1 MFAFLRR
8 MIVPIMIIAL
18 LAFVGLI
25 VLQWG
30 LEYASRN
37 RAGMGATF
45 AAKINGE
52 QVSWEV
58 YNRTYQDLYRQA
70 AEGADEELP
79 DEKIQQIE
87 QQAWQQILQDRLLLQ
102 QAKKFHLTVTED
114 EVYQYLRYN
123 PPPYLQQMTQ
133 FQTEGKFD
141 AQKYLQAMLNPQ
153 AAPFWASVESLVR
166 NDILKLK
173 VQQYIAQT
181 VQVTDDQVRQNFLA
195 SAESLKVDVVLLPLK
210 LFSTPPPT
218 ATDEEMQTY
227 YQKHKEEFKVDERA
241 VLRVASLLK
250 LPSEADWERS
260 YRRISIV
267 YDSLMAG
274 ADFAEMAEM
283 YSEDNSAKNG
293 GDLGWF
299 QKGRMVPEFDSLS
312 FTMKAGDISQPF
324 RTQFGWH
331 IIKHFGYRTDTK
343 DVNGKKEKVEEAHVA
358 HILIKTVP
366 STETMDSLFEVMN
379 DFVASVP
386 EKGFDSAAAEYG
398 LQVEETGPFG
408 KDQPIGKI
416 GFNQKLNDFAFQQKP
431 GALSD
436 ILGNSRM
443 YFVAELKEQLPA
455 GVAPFADVESRV
467 KDLIVKDKMVD
478 MALAAGQEVYDE
490 IKNGKDMKTVAD
502 EHGGQFLEP
511 NPFNRKSYIQGGIGN
526 SPAAIG
532 AAFSLT
538 EPGQLTEPVESQAG
552 VVIFK
557 LNERITP
564 DLSTFTE
571 KRDSVMQ
578 TLQFAEQQK
587 VLNGWYQHLVEKSD
601 IVNNIASM
609 NAETDGSMY

>member
-1 MFAFLRR
+1 
-8 MIVPIMIIAL
+8 
-18 LAFVGLI
+18 
-25 VLQWG
+25 
-30 LEYASRN
+30 
-37 RAGMGATF
+37 MGATF

-52 QVSWEV
+52 QVSWEA

-70 AEGADEELP
+70 AEGTDEELS
-79 DEKIQQIE
+79 DERIQQIE
-87 QQAWQQILQDRLLLQ
+87 QQAWQQILQDRLLMQ
-102 QAKKFHLTVTED
+102 QAKKYRLTVTED

-141 AQKYLQAMLNPQ
+141 AQKYLQAMLDPQ
-153 AAPFWASVESLVR
+153 AAPFWASVEGLVR

-181 VQVTDDQVRQNFLA
+181 VQVTDDQVRQSFLNA
-195 SAESLKVDVVLLPLK
+195 AESLKVDLILIPPHLYAN
-210 LFSTPPPT
+210 PPPT
-218 ATDEEMQTY
+218 ATDDELQAY
-227 YQKHKEEFKVDERA
+227 YQENQGEFKVDERA
-241 VLRVASLLK
+241 VLKIASIQK
-250 LPSEADWERS
+250 VPSEADWERA

-267 YDSLMAG
+267 YDSVMAG

-299 QKGRMVPEFDSLS
+299 EKGRMVPAFDSLS

-331 IIKHFGYRTDTK
+331 IIKHFGYRTETK
-343 DVNGKKEKVEEAHVA
+343 DVNGKKEKVQEAHVA

-379 DFVASVP
+379 EFVASVP

-398 LQVEETGPFG
+398 LKVDETPPFG
-408 KDQPIGKI
+408 KNQPIGMI
-416 GFNQKLNDFAFQQKP
+416 GFNQKLNDFAFEQKP

-436 ILGNSRM
+436 ILGNSRQ
-443 YFVAELKEQLPA
+443 YFVAELEKHLPA
-455 GVAPFADVESRV
+455 GVAPFADVENRV
-467 KDLIVKDKMVD
+467 KDIIVRNKM
-478 MALAAGQEVYDE
+478 MAMARSAGQEMYDE
-490 IKNGKDMKTVAD
+490 IKNGKDMKTVAE
-502 EHGGQFLEP
+502 EHGAQFMEP
-511 NPFNRKSYIQGGIGN
+511 KPFNRNAYVQGGIGN

-552 VVIFK
+552 MVIFK
-557 LNERITP
+557 LKERITP

-587 VLNGWYQHLVEKSD
+587 VLNGWYQDLVEQSD
-601 IVNNIASM
+601 IINNIASL
-609 NAETDGSMY
+609 NAQTDESMY